1 MKMLGA
7 RDVIVEN
14 VTRLGDVP
22 RGEQFEY
29 FVVLLIGSSMGM
41 FLCVAP
47 ALFTRTS
54 SFPKLLSARAIPR
67 RMP

>member
-14 VTRLGDVP
+14 VRHLGDFP

-29 FVVLLIGSSMGM
+29 LVMGSSMGM
-41 FLCVAP
+41 FLCVVP

-54 SFPKLLSARAIPR
+54 SFPKLLSAMAIPR
-67 RMP
+67 RIP